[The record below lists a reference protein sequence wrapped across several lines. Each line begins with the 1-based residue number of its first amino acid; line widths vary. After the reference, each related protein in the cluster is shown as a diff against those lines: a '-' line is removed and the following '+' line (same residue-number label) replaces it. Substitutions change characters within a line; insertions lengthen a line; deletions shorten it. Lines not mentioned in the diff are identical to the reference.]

1 MRRNFLEPP
10 HTARAEYTAR
20 TSFLPLSTMFLLKLL
35 VTLMSV
41 FHSSSKNNYL
51 HVYSPGDIMIGGL
64 FPIHQ
69 QRNTTKDSGP
79 ISCDEFDIQTLLRT
93 QVMIYAIQ
101 EINQRSPRLLPN
113 FTLGYDIYDT
123 CGDVSLAIRAALQLL
138 KNQSDPQMCLIP
150 SSIESSLPEPET
162 KVVIG
167 ESSSEVS
174 IAVARI
180 FALPSVTQ
188 ISYASTSELL
198 SKKYKFPTF
207 LRTVSSDRYQTKA
220 ICELVK
226 NFSWQSVAIVGSDD
240 EYGKYG
246 TDSLKKLFG
255 ENNICVEFVE
265 ILPGDFSEKPTT
277 AGDLIEKINASTA
290 EAIIMFTKDSNV
302 RIVLEGVIKKKLNRT
317 WIASD
322 SWSTSPDI
330 FKIEGIDRIGPVFG
344 FIYRQNDVP
353 GFENYICSEFNGTTK
368 AFLSHYQLSQ
378 INFEDDT
385 ECNCKNK
392 TSSCLHCYTDRGES
406 FNIYLAVQVIAEGL
420 RSLLRCD
427 NGSCE
432 RTDFT
437 AVQLFEEIRNVSIT
451 VNNTNIQFDTS
462 GDPSLGY
469 DVMFWNQSESKGG
482 IDIRKIGEYWPNE
495 NITFH
500 EDVSQWR
507 KTETVTVFN
516 CSKKCQPGER
526 LNLKNEKCCYECITC
541 SYEEYSFGNGTKC
554 IKCNEKQY
562 APENQRDTCVN
573 KTEEFLEW
581 TDPFSII
588 LSIMAVFAIV
598 ATVFS
603 AIIIRINRGTP
614 IVKAIGGCLCFVE
627 LASLLLG
634 FSLTFTF
641 IGKPTS
647 NSCLGI
653 PLFGISFCLCVSCI
667 LANLIQIMQGFS
679 FDPRVCSRIKKLNH
693 PVAIVVIISG
703 VQVAVSLAW
712 LIDYPPTPI
721 EAPNNIT
728 ILYQCN
734 IYKDPPKFFVATIVY
749 DSFWGFVCFFFA
761 FKGRQLPDIYKN
773 ASLITVSMVLFLI
786 IWIVFVPIFISL
798 EGKYKP
804 AISSA
809 AVLISCFSILACHL
823 APKCYIMLFRRELNN
838 QNAISEYIRKHYE
851 RMEISVISS

>member
-1 MRRNFLEPP
+1 
-10 HTARAEYTAR
+10 
-20 TSFLPLSTMFLLKLL
+20 MFLLKLL

-69 QRNTTKDSGP
+69 QKNTTKDSGL
-79 ISCDEFDIQTLLRT
+79 ISCDEFNIQTLLRT

-113 FTLGYDIYDT
+113 LTLGYDIYDT

-138 KNQSDPQMCLIP
+138 KNQSDPQKCLIP
-150 SSIESSLPEPET
+150 SSIESPLPEPET

-167 ESSSEVS
+167 ERSSELS

-180 FALPSVTQ
+180 FALPS

-198 SKKYKFPTF
+198 SKKFKFPTF
-207 LRTVSSDRYQTKA
+207 LRTVSSDRYQTTA

-226 NFSWQSVAIVGSDD
+226 YFSWQSVAIVGSDD

-265 ILPGDFSEKPTT
+265 ILPGNFSENSST

-290 EAIIMFTKDSNV
+290 EAIIMFTKDRNV
-302 RIVLEGVIKKKLNRT
+302 RIVLEGVIKKKMNRT
-317 WIASD
+317 WIGGD
-322 SWSTSPDI
+322 TWSTSPEI
-330 FKIEGIDRIGPVFG
+330 SKIEGIESIGPVFG
-344 FIYRQNDVP
+344 FIFKQNDVP
-353 GFENYICSEFNGTTK
+353 GFQDYISSEFNGSTK
-368 AFLSHYQLSQ
+368 SFLSHYQLSPK
-378 INFEDDT
+378 NFEDGT
-385 ECNCKNK
+385 ECNM
-392 TSSCLHCYTDRGES
+392 TSSQSCLHYYIDRDES
-406 FNIYLAVQVIAEGL
+406 YSIYLAVQVIAEGL
-420 RSLLRCD
+420 RSLLRSFVC
-427 NGSCE
+427 C
-432 RTDFT
+432 
-437 AVQLFEEIRNVSIT
+437 VSKNRLLSNSTKLPWSKINIT
-451 VNNTNIQFDTS
+451 VNNTNIHFDMN

-469 DVMFWNQSESKGG
+469 DVMFWNPSKSKGG
-482 IDIRKIGEYWPNE
+482 VDIRKIGEYWPNK
-495 NITFH
+495 NILLN
-500 EDVSQWR
+500 EDFSQWR
-507 KTETVTVFN
+507 KNEAVSVFN
-516 CSKKCQPGER
+516 CYKKCKPGER
-526 LNLKNEKCCYECITC
+526 LTSKHGKCCYECITC
-541 SYEEYSFGNGTKC
+541 STDEYTFGNGQCFWNLLFMVTTYCFLLSCFACMSFRK
-554 IKCNEKQY
+554 
-562 APENQRDTCVN
+562 
-573 KTEEFLEW
+573 FLEW

-627 LASLLLG
+627 MASLLLG

-641 IGKPTS
+641 IGKPTP

-653 PLFGISFCLCVSCI
+653 PLFGISFSLCISCI
-667 LANLIQIMQGFS
+667 LANLIQILHGFS
-679 FDPRVCSRIKKLNH
+679 FDPRVCSKIKKLNH
-693 PVAIVVIISG
+693 PVALVIIISG

-712 LIDYPPTPI
+712 LLVLPPSAEKVQKATKV
-721 EAPNNIT
+721 
-728 ILYQCN
+728 LYQCV
-734 IYKDPPKFFVATIVY
+734 IYEDSSKFFAATIVY
-749 DSFWGFVCFFFA
+749 NSFWGFVCFIFA
-761 FKGRQLPDIYKN
+761 FKGRELPDIYKN

-786 IWIVFVPIFISL
+786 IWIVFLPIFLTL

-804 AISSA
+804 AINSA
-809 AVLISCFSILACHL
+809 AILISCFSILACHL
-823 APKCYIMLFRRELNN
+823 APKCYIMLFRKEINN

-851 RMEISVISS
+851 RKDISVIPS